1 VLILSAIIRA
11 MSGKR
16 GKIWPA
22 LLLSFLLFACGRR
35 TTTPTPLAIETPEPT
50 AVVPLASPTV
60 SLPEPTLPQPTETP
74 APTPEAACTN
84 DAKFVEDLTV
94 PDGTHI
100 LLGQTFSKKWSVQ
113 NSGTCDWGPDYRLV
127 LVSGDALGAPSELAL
142 YPAKVGTTVAWEI
155 LMTAPLT
162 LGEYTGRWQARDP
175 DGNLFGAL
183 VFIKIEV
190 IPLPVTEPPP
200 ALGVI

>member
-1 VLILSAIIRA
+1 MCGTRE
-11 MSGKR
+11 
-16 GKIWPA
+16 KIWPA

-35 TTTPTPLAIETPEPT
+35 TATLTPTAKETPEPT
-50 AVVPLASPTV
+50 EVVALASPTI
-60 SLPEPTLPQPTETP
+60 SLPEPTLPQPTETS
-74 APTPEAACTN
+74 APTTEAACTN
-84 DAKFVEDLTV
+84 DAKFVDDLTV

-142 YPAKVGTTVAWEI
+142 YPAKVGATVAWEI
-155 LMTAPLT
+155 PMTAPLT
-162 LGEYTGRWQARDP
+162 EGEYTGRWQARDP

-190 IPLPVTEPPP
+190 VPLPVTDTP
-200 ALGVI
+200 AP